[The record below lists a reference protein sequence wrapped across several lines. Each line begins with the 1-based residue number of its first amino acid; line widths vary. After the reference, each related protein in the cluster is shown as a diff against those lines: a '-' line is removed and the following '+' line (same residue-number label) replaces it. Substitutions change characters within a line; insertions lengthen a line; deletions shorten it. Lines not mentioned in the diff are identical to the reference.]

1 MTQEER
7 KSSANILIVDDE
19 EIVLSLLSDALEEE
33 AAELTTVNSAAKAI
47 EIIEKKPID
56 LLITDIRMPGMDGIE
71 LAGRAAYAQP
81 KIKIIF
87 MTGYAN
93 LNSAKDA
100 IRHGAIDYIL
110 KPFELK
116 EIRKAVWKALNLI
129 SENKDKDCN

>member
-1 MTQEER
+1 MMQEDR
-7 KSSANILIVDDE
+7 KGLANILIVDDE
-19 EIVLSLLSDALEEE
+19 DVVLSLLSDALEEE
-33 AAELTTVNSAAKAI
+33 AAELITANSAAKAI
-47 EIIEKKPID
+47 EIIQQNPID

-71 LAGRAAYAQP
+71 LAGRAAFERP

-129 SENKDKDCN
+129 SENKAKESE

>member
-1 MTQEER
+1 MQEDR
-7 KSSANILIVDDE
+7 KGLANILIVDDE
-19 EIVLSLLSDALEEE
+19 DVVLSLLSDALEEE
-33 AAELTTVNSAAKAI
+33 AAELITTNSATKAI
-47 EIIEKKPID
+47 EIIQQNPID

-71 LAGRAAYAQP
+71 LAGRAAFVQP

-93 LNSAKDA
+93 LNTAKDA

-129 SENKDKDCN
+129 SENKAKESE

>member
-1 MTQEER
+1 MMQEDR
-7 KSSANILIVDDE
+7 KGLANILIVDDE
-19 EIVLSLLSDALEEE
+19 DVVLSLLSDALEEE
-33 AAELTTVNSAAKAI
+33 AAELITANSAAKAI
-47 EIIEKKPID
+47 EIIQQNPID

-71 LAGRAAYAQP
+71 LAGRAAFEQP

-129 SENKDKDCN
+129 SENKAKESE